1 MASVPFRSRP
11 SLRLAVVFATVLL
24 AFVAS
29 VVLQGGETA
38 LLEESGG
45 VEILTLLTLA
55 GTAVWSYWPGA
66 GRPVIWPV
74 SAVIAL
80 LALRELDVQDWF
92 FEPGLLQSRIFSAPV
107 PVWQKAVS
115 GAAMLGVLATLI
127 ALAVRGTGP
136 ALRAL
141 RAGRDWTL
149 WLASGGLLV
158 AGAMLFDGFGRR
170 LAGYGIDLG
179 AGALLVVASLEE
191 TSELV
196 FSLCILVA
204 VVLWRETAP
213 PRG

>member
-1 MASVPFRSRP
+1 MASVPFRTRP
-11 SLRLAVVFATVLL
+11 SLRLALIFAAVLL

-38 LLEESGG
+38 LLEESGA

-55 GTAVWSYWPGA
+55 GTAVWSRWPGA

-92 FEPGLLQSRIFSAPV
+92 FEPGLLQFRIFSAPV

-115 GAAMLGVLATLI
+115 GAAMIGVLATLI
-127 ALAVRGTGP
+127 ALALRGASP

-141 RAGRDWTL
+141 RARGDWAL

-158 AGAMLFDGFGRR
+158 AGAMLFDGFGRK
-170 LAGYGIDLG
+170 LAGFGIELSE
-179 AGALLVVASLEE
+179 GALLVVAALEE

-196 FSLCILVA
+196 FSLCVLVA
-204 VVLWRETAP
+204 VVLWRETAA
-213 PRG
+213 PRS